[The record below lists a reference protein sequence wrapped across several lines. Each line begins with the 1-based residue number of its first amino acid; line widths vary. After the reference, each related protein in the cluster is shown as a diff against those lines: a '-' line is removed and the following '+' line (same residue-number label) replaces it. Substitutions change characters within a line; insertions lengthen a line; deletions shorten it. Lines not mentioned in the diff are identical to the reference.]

1 MDLHFCTLA
10 NGIRMV
16 HYPVKG
22 VVAHCGFIIN
32 AGSRDERPEEH
43 GIAHFIEHML
53 FKGTTRRKAYH
64 VLSCL
69 EDVGGELNAYTT
81 KEETVVYA
89 SVLKEHFG
97 RAVDLISDII
107 MNPSFPER
115 EIEKE
120 KEVVTEEI
128 NSYLDNPAE
137 LIFDEFDEIVFGSA
151 PIGRGILG
159 TPRSVK
165 GFTAD
170 SIRQFVRRNYDTS
183 GMVFCSAGD
192 ITPVQAERIFRKY
205 FGEMPANSCDR
216 RITSEHDYRA
226 VSVTRRH
233 GTNQAHCI
241 TGNIA
246 YNLHDT
252 RRTVMYLLNNILGG
266 QGLNSRLNMSL
277 REKNGFAYNV
287 ESSYHPYSDTGLFS
301 IYFGTDERNIGR
313 SFAVARREM
322 DRLMTRRLGP
332 VQLSR
337 SKNQV
342 KGYLARSYENHEHL
356 MLSMGKSL
364 LVFGKIEPAAAIYGK
379 IEAVTPEQILES
391 ANEIFSK
398 ESLSTLIYL

>member
-1 MDLHFCTLA
+1 MELHFCTLA
-10 NGIRMV
+10 NGIRLV

-22 VVAHCGFIIN
+22 VVAHCGLIIN
-32 AGSRDERPEEH
+32 AGSRDEDDSEH

-53 FKGTTRRKAYH
+53 FKGTTRRKAWH

-81 KEETVVYA
+81 KEETVIYA
-89 SVLKEHFG
+89 SVLKEHYG
-97 RAVDLISDII
+97 RAVELIGDILI
-107 MNPSFPER
+107 NPSFPAR

-120 KEVVTEEI
+120 KEVVIEEI

-137 LIFDEFDEIVFGSA
+137 LIFDEFDEIVFTNASL
-151 PIGRGILG
+151 GRGILG
-159 TPRSVK
+159 TPDSVK
-165 GFTAD
+165 SFTAGA
-170 SIRQFVRRNYDTS
+170 IKRFTGNKYDTS

-192 ITPVQAERIFRKY
+192 ISATQAERLFRKY
-205 FGEMPANSCDR
+205 FGPMPANYCSR
-216 RITSEHDYRA
+216 RVSMEPGYKA
-226 VSVTRRH
+226 VSVSRNT

-277 REKNGFAYNV
+277 REKNGYAYNV
-287 ESSYHPYSDTGLFS
+287 ESTYNPYSDTGLFS
-301 IYFGTDERNIGR
+301 IYFGTDERNIAR
-313 SFAVARREM
+313 SFGIARREM

-342 KGYLARSYENHEHL
+342 KGYLARAYENHEHL

-364 LVFGKIEPAAAIYGK
+364 LVFGRIEPAEATYRK
-379 IEAVTPEQILES
+379 IEAITAEQIMET
-391 ANEIFSK
+391 ANEVFCQQEMS
-398 ESLSTLIYL
+398 SLIYR